1 MEQYTM
7 IYKKSSSKYY
17 WCMFRVVGS
26 KNKFIRRSTRTTDKN
41 KAKIIEQTLKLA
53 MHRAAPAESL
63 HSVIDMLLGIEQ
75 QPQQHGLPLEALQI
89 EYERV
94 SASVGRVVSHKT
106 LTDRAR
112 AVRRLIEWRDSVR
125 PDIKTIEEMNAIS
138 IRMFAS
144 DLARMNL
151 STKTRKNILSDL
163 ITVLK
168 TLGYPIN
175 IWQGIMPTDTDS
187 EIREAFTVEQEQ
199 RVLEA
204 AKIVGN
210 CWYEMS
216 LLSRHTGLR
225 KGDVIALTDEN
236 INKDTHSIVIVPNK
250 TKKHKIKVV
259 IPLPEKVWN
268 ELEQILTRSGQIFC
282 DHNPL
287 PHDKSIQFAKV
298 LEVAGV
304 EGNYTFHSWRHT
316 FRTRLSEA
324 GISDD
329 IAMRLGGWTQSSTA
343 ARYDHAERIEEL
355 RAAVEA
361 ATNK

>member
-41 KAKIIEQTLKLA
+41 KARIIEQTLKLA

-94 SASVGRVVSHKT
+94 SASVGRIVSHKT

-112 AVRRLIEWRDSVR
+112 AVRRLIEWRDNVR
-125 PDIKTIEEMNAIS
+125 PDIKTIEQMDAIS

-144 DLARMNL
+144 DLSRMKL
-151 STKTRKNILSDL
+151 STKTRKNVLSDL

-210 CWYEMS
+210 RWYEMS

-236 INKDTHSIVIVPNK
+236 INKDTHSIVIMPNK
-250 TKKHKIKVV
+250 TKKHKIKVI

-268 ELEQILTRSGQIFC
+268 ELEPILTRSGQLFS

>member
-1 MEQYTM
+1 M
-7 IYKKSSSKYY
+7 IYKKSSSQYY
-17 WCMFRVVGS
+17 WCMFRVTGT
-26 KNKFIRRSTRTTDKN
+26 KTKFIRRSTRTTDKN

-75 QPQQHGLPLEALQI
+75 QPQQQGLPLEALQI

-94 SASVGRVVSHKT
+94 SVSVGRIVSHKT

-112 AVRRLIEWRDSVR
+112 AIRRLIEWRDKVR
-125 PDIKTIEEMNAIS
+125 PDIKTIEQMNAIS

-144 DLARMNL
+144 DLARMKL
-151 STKTRKNILSDL
+151 STKTRRNVLSDL
-163 ITVLK
+163 VTVLK

-187 EIREAFTVEQEQ
+187 EVREAFTVEQEQ
-199 RVLEA
+199 RVLDA

-210 CWYEMS
+210 RWYEMS

-236 INKDTHSIVIVPNK
+236 INTDTRSIVIMPNK

-259 IPLPEKVWN
+259 IPLPEKVWD
-268 ELEQILTRSGQIFC
+268 ELEPILLRSGQLFS

-324 GISDD
+324 GVPDE
-329 IAMRLGGWTQSSTA
+329 IAMRLGGWRESSTA
-343 ARYDHAERIEEL
+343 QRYDHAERIDEL
-355 RAAVEA
+355 RDAVTRAARIV
-361 ATNK
+361 

>member
-1 MEQYTM
+1 M
-7 IYKKSSSKYY
+7 IYKKLSSKYY

-144 DLARMNL
+144 DLSRMKL
-151 STKTRKNILSDL
+151 STKTRKNVLSDL

-210 CWYEMS
+210 RWYEMS

-236 INKDTHSIVIVPNK
+236 INKDTHSIVIMPNK

-268 ELEQILTRSGQIFC
+268 ELESILTRSGQLFS

-287 PHDKSIQFAKV
+287 PHDKSIQFARV
-298 LEVAGV
+298 LELAGV
-304 EGNYTFHSWRHT
+304 QGNYTFHSWRHT

-324 GISDD
+324 GISDEL
-329 IAMRLGGWTQSSTA
+329 AMRLGGWRELTTA
-343 ARYDHAERIEEL
+343 QRYDHAERIDEL
-355 RAAVEA
+355 REAVSKAALFSQKEL
-361 ATNK
+361 